1 MLVKLKIVQQYP
13 PTDSNFLRALCKIKI
28 DSMINS
34 LIWIRWGF
42 PKQYYFF
49 LDIMHANHYTE
60 IQHYLIDMQL
70 MDQISFYLQTI
81 YYLHDGLAI

>member
-1 MLVKLKIVQQYP
+1 
-13 PTDSNFLRALCKIKI
+13 
-28 DSMINS
+28 
-34 LIWIRWGF
+34 
-42 PKQYYFF
+42 
-49 LDIMHANHYTE
+49 MHANHYTE